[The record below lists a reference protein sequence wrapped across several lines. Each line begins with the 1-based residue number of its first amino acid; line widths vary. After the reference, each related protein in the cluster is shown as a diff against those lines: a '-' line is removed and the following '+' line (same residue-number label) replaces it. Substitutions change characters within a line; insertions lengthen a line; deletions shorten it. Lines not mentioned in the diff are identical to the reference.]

1 MAKSWSFPTSPRN
14 PAKIPIELSILSNLV
29 DTWKEQGKKWK
40 PETTEL
46 EFGETLRASGEVE
59 DNDAKQNLYF
69 KRQAD
74 TITEQNLKWTGR
86 ARFGTFKFLG
96 FVYVTNEGYADLTD
110 AGRRIITTKQPSIIM
125 LKQLLKWQY
134 PDNQHRGKKHPEETF
149 RIWPFV
155 AVAQLIKE
163 LGGLTKNEITLFF
176 FTMKTMKDLAKVRK
190 VIADFRVTYANEKG
204 KIPKRRLVST
214 LRRSMKERAQEQGD
228 KIPIDSFRDYADAL
242 GRYMRYTGLFSI
254 DGNRI
259 VITKGRETEVEDL
272 LKLDLK
278 LHPYDDPDTFYSY
291 YGNPELPTLPTDVDP
306 SILHNQ
312 INSLVSDLS
321 ALHAELNVLKYGIVR
336 ESTSPI
342 SQTLTEDIE
351 KLRTLLYNLREE
363 KKKVEF
369 EIVNIRGRGPEK
381 LAEAVE
387 FYDKIIN
394 HQTFDDATYL
404 EWNTWRVFVA
414 LDRAK
419 KVKPNLIMDENL
431 QPVNPA
437 LGGGPD
443 LEVSF
448 EDFHIVPEVTM
459 RRSTDQAYYETYP
472 VIRHVEDFMQ
482 KVNDEETYGLFIAP
496 RCHEDTIHQFFLS
509 WKHGGRTGKIIK
521 IIPLTINQF
530 RDIVQCYVKKQEFQ
544 PAELRQLFDQIG
556 EALHTSQNSQKWNS
570 KLPLIIEQWK
580 QKVT

>member
-134 PDNQHRGKKHPEETF
+134 PDNQHRGKKYPEETF

-163 LGGLTKNEITLFF
+163 LGGLTKNEIALFC
-176 FTMKTMKDLAKVRK
+176 FTMQTMKDLAKVRK

-351 KLRTLLYNLREE
+351 KLRTYST
-363 KKKVEF
+363 
-369 EIVNIRGRGPEK
+369 
-381 LAEAVE
+381 
-387 FYDKIIN
+387 
-394 HQTFDDATYL
+394 TF
-404 EWNTWRVFVA
+404 
-414 LDRAK
+414 AK
-419 KVKPNLIMDENL
+419 RKRK
-431 QPVNPA
+431 
-437 LGGGPD
+437 
-443 LEVSF
+443 
-448 EDFHIVPEVTM
+448 
-459 RRSTDQAYYETYP
+459 
-472 VIRHVEDFMQ
+472 
-482 KVNDEETYGLFIAP
+482 
-496 RCHEDTIHQFFLS
+496 
-509 WKHGGRTGKIIK
+509 
-521 IIPLTINQF
+521 
-530 RDIVQCYVKKQEFQ
+530 
-544 PAELRQLFDQIG
+544 
-556 EALHTSQNSQKWNS
+556 
-570 KLPLIIEQWK
+570 
-580 QKVT
+580 